1 MYFNMNGTN
10 KGVDY
15 GLVTLEIQSPPLMP
29 VGLNSNGR
37 TLPGRH
43 GVAAS
48 PPGSQVFAHMR
59 SLNNN
64 TLPVWVYCLWRAAAM
79 TRWCHHQYARWGSL
93 SPLVRCLM
101 KEGFKGCLGGRGLW
115 DKKYAF
121 QLPLMP
127 FWSSALDNLW
137 GSRPTR
143 SNNVTWTLTSRC
155 LLRFWFDHL
164 MTIAVMLM
172 AILRYHIKVKRTATT
187 TL

>member
-29 VGLNSNGR
+29 VGLNSHGR

-101 KEGFKGCLGGRGLW
+101 KVGFKDVWEEEDCGTRNMHSSYLW
-115 DKKYAF
+115 CHSGH
-121 QLPLMP
+121 QLWTICEEVDL
-127 FWSSALDNLW
+127 LDLI
-137 GSRPTR
+137 T
-143 SNNVTWTLTSRC
+143 
-155 LLRFWFDHL
+155 
-164 MTIAVMLM
+164 
-172 AILRYHIKVKRTATT
+172 
-187 TL
+187 